1 MAYRYRPKLVSMY
14 TTPAALEGHEYYNHT
29 SYRAL
34 EFRAFK
40 DAVADAMGDVCFHN
54 LDYAA
59 AVVYRKGDIHTLGEI
74 GYKDVRV
81 KGGGSSAPSYYVTAP
96 GIVNENYRD
105 SIWQH
110 AIIAT
115 KSMKSAV
122 KQAVERLKR
131 VAPQDSA
138 NLTIEDA
145 RRAIEK
151 GVTSAH
157 DGARAIFRNLTGEAG
172 YGNKFDSELFKELRG
187 ITFISAE
194 LNQQMSKFYAE
205 VDAWREAKEVVDKGV
220 HYVGLSDN
228 YGQLVAD
235 TGKCVMGYGA
245 KAEEVTRVAASEL
258 PDWMQGR
265 IAVLQLV
272 EPDTYVQGVGL
283 RLDDKVYYILQGD
296 GE

>member
-1 MAYRYRPKLVSMY
+1 MTFRYRPKLVSMY
-14 TTPAALEGHEYYNHT
+14 TTPAALESHEYYDRI
-29 SYRAL
+29 SYRAP
-34 EFRAFK
+34 EFKVFK
-40 DAVADAMGDVCFHN
+40 DAVASAMGDVRFHN
-54 LDYAA
+54 IDYAS
-59 AVVYRKGDIHTLGEI
+59 AVVYRKGDIHALGEI

-96 GIVNENYRD
+96 GIVNENYR
-105 SIWQH
+105 STVWQH

-115 KSMKSAV
+115 KSMKNAV
-122 KQAVERLKR
+122 KQAAERLKR

-145 RRAIEK
+145 RRIIDK
-151 GVTSAH
+151 GVTGAH

-172 YGNKFDSELFKELRG
+172 YSNKFDNEFFKELRG
-187 ITFISAE
+187 VTFISAE

-205 VDAWREAKEVVDKGV
+205 LDAWREAKGVVEQGV

-235 TGKCVMGYGA
+235 TGRCVMGYGA

-296 GE
+296 EE